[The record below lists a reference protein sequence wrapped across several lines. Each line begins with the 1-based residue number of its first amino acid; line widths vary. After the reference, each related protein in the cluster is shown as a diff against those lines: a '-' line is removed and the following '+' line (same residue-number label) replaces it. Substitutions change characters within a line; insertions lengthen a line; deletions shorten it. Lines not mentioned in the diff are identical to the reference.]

1 MGIISVNAF
10 GGANGGASVP
20 SSAVQYGGQPNSANS
35 FPQVGGVNT
44 TIKYFAQPTL
54 PLNAF
59 VLPIPG
65 EFILEGQ
72 QFVVRAGGWVYVAGS
87 SPTVALT
94 LGVGGPL
101 LTSSATTVGVLSA
114 ASLVTSNYYPFA
126 ITATFQGDSNS
137 GIVQGSFNTTLNGV
151 FTASAATTNLTGI
164 KFGTAFNPANPG
176 ASVSAP
182 FSLIV
187 GVTFGV
193 SNAANLAQLD
203 QFSLEA

>member
-10 GGANGGASVP
+10 GGVNGGAGVLSA
-20 SSAVQYGGQPNSANS
+20 AVQYGGQPNSPAS

-44 TIKYFAQPTL
+44 TIKYFAQPQTAA
-54 PLNAF
+54 NAF
-59 VLPIPG
+59 ILPIPG
-65 EFILEGQ
+65 EYILEGQ
-72 QFVVRAGGWVYVAGS
+72 QFTVRAGGWVYVAGT

-94 LGVGGPL
+94 LAKGGPL
-101 LTSSATTVGVLSA
+101 LTSAATTVGVLSA
-114 ASLVTSNYYPFA
+114 ASLVTAAYYPFA

-137 GIVQGSFNTTLNGV
+137 GIVQGSFNTNMNGV
-151 FTASAATTNLTGI
+151 FTANAATTSLTGI
-164 KFGTAFNPANPG
+164 AFGTAFSASNPG

>member
-1 MGIISVNAF
+1 
-10 GGANGGASVP
+10 
-20 SSAVQYGGQPNSANS
+20 
-35 FPQVGGVNT
+35 
-44 TIKYFAQPTL
+44 
-54 PLNAF
+54 
-59 VLPIPG
+59 
-65 EFILEGQ
+65 
-72 QFVVRAGGWVYVAGS
+72 
-87 SPTVALT
+87 
-94 LGVGGPL
+94 
-101 LTSSATTVGVLSA
+101 LSA

-164 KFGTAFNPANPG
+164 LFGTPSSASNPA
-176 ASVSAP
+176 ASAAAP